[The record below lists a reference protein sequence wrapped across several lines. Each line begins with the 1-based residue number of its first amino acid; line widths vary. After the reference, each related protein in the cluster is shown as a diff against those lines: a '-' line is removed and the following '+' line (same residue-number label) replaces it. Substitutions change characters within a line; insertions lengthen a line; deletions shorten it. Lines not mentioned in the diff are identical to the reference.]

1 MEQNARYP
9 TMTER
14 KAARVAEIRHALGIL
29 RERLGAYAR
38 AHGGRFL
45 LYGSAARDELRYD
58 SDVDLVLDFP
68 VEAEDDAWIFAEG
81 ACWDL
86 KLEPDIIPASWCK
99 PAFLERVRKEA
110 MTIE

>member
-1 MEQNARYP
+1 MTATRYP
-9 TMTER
+9 SMSER
-14 KAARVAEIRHALGIL
+14 KLARVAEIRRALAVL
-29 RERLGAYAR
+29 RERLSEYAL

-68 VEAEDDAWIFAEG
+68 PEAEDEAWGFAED

-86 KLEPDIIPASWCK
+86 KLEPDIISASWSK
-99 PAFLERVRKEA
+99 QAFLERVRKEA
-110 MTIE
+110 VILG